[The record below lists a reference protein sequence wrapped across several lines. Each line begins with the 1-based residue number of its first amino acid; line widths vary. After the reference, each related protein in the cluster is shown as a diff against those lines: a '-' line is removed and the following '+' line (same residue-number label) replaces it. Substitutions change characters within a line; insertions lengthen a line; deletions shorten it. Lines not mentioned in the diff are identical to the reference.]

1 MPRRSFFGGG
11 GRDKKS
17 SSKKQSKLSQ
27 KYVQESLRQQQL
39 LQQQKQLQQQ
49 QQQQQRR
56 PSGSVSDVSRSL
68 RSQTSSSQD
77 TDPPPHQLVG
87 PTQTVAYSQYVNDI
101 NHQRSPPNSNAFQ
114 PSGGNIDGQMMMHQ
128 HGTLQQQQQQH
139 HQYQVQPNNLHHQQQ
154 HQQQTHQGYEEHG
167 QQHQYQTNPTQHEY
181 VQQYPRQN
189 NDVLPYTSQ
198 PYPTTHHGGDS
209 SQQTIQHHYQQ
220 MTHPIPVP
228 QPHYNVVHHAKPKS
242 LSVANATD
250 EIWRCATDDFRSA
263 SHAIQMLRL
272 AIVAEWESQR
282 MMNEESFPKESN
294 GWSYDPSETFL
305 SLQGAAL
312 RFHARFEAM
321 KAEKTGVGV
330 TPLGSSSG
338 ERDGIEWE
346 LTEQA
351 AWEVWEESVRASAAL
366 SHACVGPAWY
376 RQIRMRRQLLR
387 ESEMRLIYHSYIQQ
401 QRSLMLC
408 DDRSQSS
415 SIGGVSMSSTIAS
428 MDMSASQ
435 SIGMM
440 SGMGAAPTINPPTD
454 MLQMISHT
462 IPEVLPAAMIRFAAS
477 AIETSIPPL
486 LTKKTKIFWNP
497 NKKNDS
503 EFLLNSLGEHLR
515 EERRWLRRRRRLGD
529 TQRDL
534 AFALF
539 CASAKKDKRANG
551 YGNESTAS
559 DSAGANWSIPGCHVP
574 VSSMIHSWLATCQA
588 GWPVPNE
595 FEGGKIPSH
604 TENISTDPSED
615 HESPIPPKEIVLSAT
630 NQVDSTKSNDESG
643 VEFSYWGE
651 LVDLT
656 TIDWWYTLK
665 VLRDCS
671 DLVAAGWRP
680 PPTGQVGE
688 EIVLSLVSIAEQGLD
703 ILFEATEDEE
713 QLQKE
718 RLAAVSC
725 ASETLMALKNLALR
739 DVLPSDS
746 LYKLVTSLCHFLSAA
761 ESSPSDLNEEAAGA
775 MFQKEIL
782 AQRQFVA
789 ASAAELLWI
798 LLSSE
803 DTACT
808 TTDALL
814 DAIDIDLSKTGKLS
828 DEDCARAAGA
838 IRALSAA
845 LWGDPPSVKGV
856 PLLRF
861 FWEPV
866 LDILGQ
872 VTSTIFHSND
882 STIKSSDIAGHM
894 SCLIVLNEGVFD
906 DKLFVI
912 VLEIVL
918 AFRRLVDS
926 EMVYGSGDLCP
937 TEWEAFTKAIDFGLA
952 PWLLYQG
959 EDPLQLEIY
968 DEISA
973 IFFQLQSFLLKCS
986 QIEVGFHQIVDNDAR
1001 QYLHLFLLRKITPL
1015 LQLADAHKTLSLPS
1029 LDGTSIALATIKSW
1043 CVTGYLPYREGSWSK
1058 RASDLLQEAFA
1069 LCENIS
1075 DSNFIGGHLHSP
1087 VVRLEALK
1095 SLVFD
1100 SDDVTSSRN
1109 SDMMDSDSMSAS
1121 ISTVTSAS
1129 VKSGYISKHSLFSL
1143 TKNLRDLHL
1152 ELIKTI
1158 LLPRLISILAP
1169 EHQAQISPDS
1179 MSLEPTRVASPLA
1192 NATCCHSVHTIT
1204 IAECLDAI
1212 EKECILRKFAI
1223 RKVGMIFRS
1232 RTGEDE
1238 CRHQLIELLQLTA
1251 TVQPHMIEDWA
1262 RGKGGDDPTNFVEGA
1277 ARESHHIQVEAI
1289 RQLETCLN
1297 APFRELP
1304 HTHGSVPTILKALCD
1319 TAIAHAT
1326 EGNNLL
1332 TLASI
1337 LPLARLSCAVNGQ
1350 GIMMSRRRL
1359 TKIVP
1364 SDILSAISV
1373 DDYWSPTCDLNETL
1387 PMVSEDH
1394 DFNADKDDVAPL
1406 IFVRQTQIEGKKEA
1420 QGSKDIG
1427 MTSSKFSTRRRSKQK
1442 SNNNGAREGTTVDF
1456 EIVAAVIKSVLQT
1469 SSSNY
1474 QQRNKSLFDRTVSH
1488 RSLTELPSVI
1498 STICYIALSSFLS
1511 HGMAFPSLDDTAW
1524 LNIEY
1529 SNVGKDN
1536 EELLVARSQ
1545 TIADFAGVLG
1555 HNFVYHLGDKK
1566 NNRDI
1571 ARNVCNALVKLAKSK
1586 YSRVVTN
1593 ACCGIILLLSSLR
1606 HSRKSAKIKM
1616 DDTSSSFLISFIEY
1630 TMSVM
1635 TEDTDT
1641 IILIPLIDG
1650 KYSTYMG

>member
-1 MPRRSFFGGG
+1 
-11 GRDKKS
+11 
-17 SSKKQSKLSQ
+17 
-27 KYVQESLRQQQL
+27 
-39 LQQQKQLQQQ
+39 
-49 QQQQQRR
+49 
-56 PSGSVSDVSRSL
+56 
-68 RSQTSSSQD
+68 
-77 TDPPPHQLVG
+77 
-87 PTQTVAYSQYVNDI
+87 
-101 NHQRSPPNSNAFQ
+101 
-114 PSGGNIDGQMMMHQ
+114 
-128 HGTLQQQQQQH
+128 
-139 HQYQVQPNNLHHQQQ
+139 
-154 HQQQTHQGYEEHG
+154 
-167 QQHQYQTNPTQHEY
+167 
-181 VQQYPRQN
+181 
-189 NDVLPYTSQ
+189 
-198 PYPTTHHGGDS
+198 
-209 SQQTIQHHYQQ
+209 
-220 MTHPIPVP
+220 
-228 QPHYNVVHHAKPKS
+228 
-242 LSVANATD
+242 
-250 EIWRCATDDFRSA
+250 
-263 SHAIQMLRL
+263 
-272 AIVAEWESQR
+272 
-282 MMNEESFPKESN
+282 
-294 GWSYDPSETFL
+294 
-305 SLQGAAL
+305 
-312 RFHARFEAM
+312 
-321 KAEKTGVGV
+321 
-330 TPLGSSSG
+330 
-338 ERDGIEWE
+338 
-346 LTEQA
+346 
-351 AWEVWEESVRASAAL
+351 
-366 SHACVGPAWY
+366 
-376 RQIRMRRQLLR
+376 
-387 ESEMRLIYHSYIQQ
+387 
-401 QRSLMLC
+401 
-408 DDRSQSS
+408 
-415 SIGGVSMSSTIAS
+415 MSC
-428 MDMSASQ
+428 
-435 SIGMM
+435 
-440 SGMGAAPTINPPTD
+440 
-454 MLQMISHT
+454 
-462 IPEVLPAAMIRFAAS
+462 
-477 AIETSIPPL
+477 
-486 LTKKTKIFWNP
+486 
-497 NKKNDS
+497 
-503 EFLLNSLGEHLR
+503 
-515 EERRWLRRRRRLGD
+515 
-529 TQRDL
+529 RDL

-539 CASAKKDKRANG
+539 CASAKREKRGHGNG
-551 YGNESTAS
+551 SESTYS
-559 DSAGANWSIPGCHVP
+559 DSAGAKWSIPGCHVP
-574 VSSMIHSWLATCQA
+574 VSAMIHSWLATCQA

-595 FEGGKIPSH
+595 FEHGTIPRH
-604 TENISTDPSED
+604 TENISSEPSED
-615 HESPIPPKEIVLSAT
+615 HESPIPPKEIVLSGT
-630 NQVDSTKSNDESG
+630 SQVDSTESNDAISA
-643 VEFSYWGE
+643 EFSYWGE
-651 LVDLT
+651 IVDLT

-680 PPTGQVGE
+680 PPTGQIGE
-688 EIVLSLVSIAEQGLD
+688 EIVLGLVSIAEQGLE
-703 ILFEATEDEE
+703 ILFEATEDDE

-725 ASETLMALKNLALR
+725 ASETLMALKNLAMR

-761 ESSPSDLNEEAAGA
+761 ESTSPDSNEEVAGA
-775 MFQKEIL
+775 MFEKEML

-814 DAIDIDLSKTGKLS
+814 DAIDIDLSKTEKLS
-828 DEDCARAAGA
+828 GEDCAKAAGA

-866 LDILGQ
+866 LDILGR
-872 VTSTIFHSND
+872 VTSTIFRND
-882 STIKSSDIAGHM
+882 ATIKAPDIAGHA
-894 SCLIVLNEGVFD
+894 SSLITLNEGAFD

-918 AFRRLVDS
+918 ALRRLVDS
-926 EMVYGSGDLCP
+926 EIVYGSGDLCP
-937 TEWEAFTKAIDFGLA
+937 TEWEALTKAIDIGLS

-968 DEISA
+968 DEISSM
-973 IFFQLQSFLLKCS
+973 FFQLQSFLLKCS
-986 QIEVGFHQIVDNDAR
+986 QIDVGFHQIVDNEAR
-1001 QYLHLFLLRKITPL
+1001 RYLHLFLLRKITPL
-1015 LQLADAHKTLSLPS
+1015 LQLAEAHKTLSLPS

-1043 CVTGYLPYREGSWSK
+1043 CVMGYLPYREGSWSK
-1058 RASDLLQEAFA
+1058 RAQDLLQEAFA
-1069 LCENIS
+1069 LCENES

-1095 SLVFD
+1095 SLMYD
-1100 SDDVTSSRN
+1100 SDEVTSSKN
-1109 SDMMDSDSMSAS
+1109 LDMIDSDSMSAS

-1129 VKSGYISKHSLFSL
+1129 VKSGYISRHSLFSL

-1152 ELIKTI
+1152 ELIKSI

-1169 EHQAQISPDS
+1169 EHHAQISPDS
-1179 MSLEPTRVASPLA
+1179 ILLEPMRVPSPLA
-1192 NATCCHSVHTIT
+1192 NAICCHSVHTFAV
-1204 IAECLDAI
+1204 AEYLDAI

-1251 TVQPHMIEDWA
+1251 TAPPHKMIEDWA
-1262 RGKGGDDPTNFVEGA
+1262 KERGGDDPTNLIEGA
-1277 ARESHHIQVEAI
+1277 AREGHHIQVEAI

-1297 APFRELP
+1297 APFCELP

-1319 TAIAHAT
+1319 TAISHAT

-1394 DFNADKDDVAPL
+1394 DYDGDKDDVAPL
-1406 IFVRQTQIEGKKEA
+1406 IFVRQTQIEGKKEN
-1420 QGSKDIG
+1420 QVCNDIG
-1427 MTSSKFSTRRRSKQK
+1427 ITKSKFSTRRRSRQK
-1442 SNNNGAREGTTVDF
+1442 DIGAREGTTVDF

-1469 SSSNY
+1469 SSSNC
-1474 QQRNKSLFDRTVSH
+1474 QQQNKSLFDRTISQQ
-1488 RSLTELPSVI
+1488 SLTELPSVI

-1511 HGMAFPSLDDTAW
+1511 HGMAFPSLDDSSW

-1529 SNVGKDN
+1529 SEAEKDS

-1566 NNRDI
+1566 NNREI
-1571 ARNVCNALVKLAKSK
+1571 ARNVCYALVNLAKSK

-1616 DDTSSSFLISFIEY
+1616 DDTSSSDLISFIEY
-1630 TMSVM
+1630 TISVM
-1635 TEDTDT
+1635 REDTDT

-1650 KYSTYMG
+1650 KYLHTGLELTRNVAKDPERLTYTQNFCFQQ

>member
-1 MPRRSFFGGG
+1 M
-11 GRDKKS
+11 
-17 SSKKQSKLSQ
+17 
-27 KYVQESLRQQQL
+27 
-39 LQQQKQLQQQ
+39 
-49 QQQQQRR
+49 
-56 PSGSVSDVSRSL
+56 
-68 RSQTSSSQD
+68 
-77 TDPPPHQLVG
+77 
-87 PTQTVAYSQYVNDI
+87 
-101 NHQRSPPNSNAFQ
+101 
-114 PSGGNIDGQMMMHQ
+114 
-128 HGTLQQQQQQH
+128 
-139 HQYQVQPNNLHHQQQ
+139 
-154 HQQQTHQGYEEHG
+154 
-167 QQHQYQTNPTQHEY
+167 
-181 VQQYPRQN
+181 
-189 NDVLPYTSQ
+189 
-198 PYPTTHHGGDS
+198 
-209 SQQTIQHHYQQ
+209 
-220 MTHPIPVP
+220 
-228 QPHYNVVHHAKPKS
+228 
-242 LSVANATD
+242 
-250 EIWRCATDDFRSA
+250 
-263 SHAIQMLRL
+263 
-272 AIVAEWESQR
+272 
-282 MMNEESFPKESN
+282 
-294 GWSYDPSETFL
+294 
-305 SLQGAAL
+305 
-312 RFHARFEAM
+312 
-321 KAEKTGVGV
+321 
-330 TPLGSSSG
+330 
-338 ERDGIEWE
+338 
-346 LTEQA
+346 
-351 AWEVWEESVRASAAL
+351 
-366 SHACVGPAWY
+366 
-376 RQIRMRRQLLR
+376 
-387 ESEMRLIYHSYIQQ
+387 
-401 QRSLMLC
+401 
-408 DDRSQSS
+408 
-415 SIGGVSMSSTIAS
+415 
-428 MDMSASQ
+428 
-435 SIGMM
+435 
-440 SGMGAAPTINPPTD
+440 
-454 MLQMISHT
+454 
-462 IPEVLPAAMIRFAAS
+462 
-477 AIETSIPPL
+477 
-486 LTKKTKIFWNP
+486 
-497 NKKNDS
+497 
-503 EFLLNSLGEHLR
+503 
-515 EERRWLRRRRRLGD
+515 
-529 TQRDL
+529 

-539 CASAKKDKRANG
+539 CASAKKDKKRGING
-551 YGNESTAS
+551 YGSESTNS
-559 DSAGANWSIPGCHVP
+559 DSAGASWSIPGCHVP

-595 FEGGKIPSH
+595 FEQGKIPHH
-604 TENISTDPSED
+604 TENISSDPSED
-615 HESPIPPKEIVLSAT
+615 QESPIPPKEIVLSSSSK
-630 NQVDSTKSNDESG
+630 VDSTKSHDGNG

-680 PPTGQVGE
+680 PPTGQIGE
-688 EIVLSLVSIAEQGLD
+688 EIVLGFVSIAEQGLQV
-703 ILFEATEDEE
+703 LFDATEDEE

-761 ESSPSDLNEEAAGA
+761 ESTPDMNEEAAGA

-803 DTACT
+803 DMACT

-814 DAIDIDLSKTGKLS
+814 DAIDIDLSKTGNLS
-828 DEDCARAAGA
+828 GEDCARAAGA

-866 LDILGQ
+866 LDILGR
-872 VTSTIFHSND
+872 VTSTIFHSTD
-882 STIKSSDIAGHM
+882 TIKSSDIAGRV
-894 SCLIVLNEGVFD
+894 SCLIVLNEGTFD
-906 DKLFVI
+906 DKLYVI

-918 AFRRLVDS
+918 SLRRLVDS
-926 EMVYGSGDLCP
+926 EMVYGTGDLCP
-937 TEWEAFTKAIDFGLA
+937 TEWEAFTRAIDFGLA

-959 EDPLQLEIY
+959 EDPLQLEIC

-986 QIEVGFHQIVDNDAR
+986 QVEVGFHQIVDNDAR
-1001 QYLHLFLLRKITPL
+1001 QYLHLFLLRKISPV
-1015 LQLADAHKTLSLPS
+1015 LQLAEAHKTLSLPN

-1043 CVTGYLPYREGSWSK
+1043 CVMGYLPYREGSWSK

-1069 LCENIS
+1069 LCENDS

-1095 SLVFD
+1095 SLVYD
-1100 SDDVTSSRN
+1100 SDDVTSSRDL
-1109 SDMMDSDSMSAS
+1109 DMLESDSMSAS

-1129 VKSGYISKHSLFSL
+1129 VKSGYITKHSLFSL

-1179 MSLEPTRVASPLA
+1179 MLLEPTRVPSPLA
-1192 NATCCHSVHTIT
+1192 NAIHSVHTAAV
-1204 IAECLDAI
+1204 AECLDAI

-1223 RKVGMIFRS
+1223 RKVGVIFRS

-1251 TVQPHMIEDWA
+1251 TAPPHMIVGWA
-1262 RGKGGDDPTNFVEGA
+1262 RDKGGDDPTDLVEGA
-1277 ARESHHIQVEAI
+1277 AREGHHIQVEAI
-1289 RQLETCLN
+1289 RQLETCLH

-1304 HTHGSVPTILKALCD
+1304 HTHKSVPTILKALCD

-1359 TKIVP
+1359 AKIVP
-1364 SDILSAISV
+1364 SDILSAISI
-1373 DDYWSPTCDLNETL
+1373 DDYWSPTCDLNESL

-1394 DFNADKDDVAPL
+1394 DFDVDKDDVAPL

-1420 QGSKDIG
+1420 QVGNDIR
-1427 MTSSKFSTRRRSKQK
+1427 MSTSKFSSRRRSRPKD
-1442 SNNNGAREGTTVDF
+1442 SGAREGTTVDF

-1474 QQRNKSLFDRTVSH
+1474 QQRNNNLFERTISNHSLA
-1488 RSLTELPSVI
+1488 ELPSVI

-1511 HGMAFPSLDDTAW
+1511 HGMAFPSLDDSSW

-1529 SNVGKDN
+1529 SNTENDN

-1566 NNRDI
+1566 NNGDI
-1571 ARNVCNALVKLAKSK
+1571 ARNVCYALVNLAKSK
-1586 YSRVVTN
+1586 YSRVVRN

-1606 HSRKSAKIKM
+1606 HSRKSAKIRM
-1616 DDTSSSFLISFIEY
+1616 DDSSSSCLVSFIEY
-1630 TMSVM
+1630 TLSVM
-1635 TEDTDT
+1635 REDTDT

-1650 KYSTYMG
+1650 EYLLS